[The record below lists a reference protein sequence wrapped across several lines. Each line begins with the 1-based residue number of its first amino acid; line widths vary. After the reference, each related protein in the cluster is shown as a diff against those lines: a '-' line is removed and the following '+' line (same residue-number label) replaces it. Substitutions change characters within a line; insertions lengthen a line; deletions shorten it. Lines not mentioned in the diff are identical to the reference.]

1 MDGILILE
9 VSEID
14 VFEGA
19 SMYFFGEQFQ
29 QQDHETQNG
38 IITDKTFYD
47 CISFSVLPACFPPFV
62 SCPTQQNTYKLL
74 CCILK

>member
-1 MDGILILE
+1 MCEGFLTWIIFGYMDGILILE

-38 IITDKTFYD
+38 IITDKTF
-47 CISFSVLPACFPPFV
+47 
-62 SCPTQQNTYKLL
+62 
-74 CCILK
+74 